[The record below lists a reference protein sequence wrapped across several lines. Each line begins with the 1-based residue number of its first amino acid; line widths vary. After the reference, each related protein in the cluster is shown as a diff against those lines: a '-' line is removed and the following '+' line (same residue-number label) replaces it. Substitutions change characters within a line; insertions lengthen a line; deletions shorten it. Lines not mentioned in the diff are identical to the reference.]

1 MPVRRL
7 LVLLVLL
14 TGSLPLGCAEGPL
27 WRTGRLSPLA
37 RDKWLAE
44 EQIADTLFERKRSM
58 NSLVETARAGSTES
72 MNQAAGELHQ
82 IVRRDPVLLLRLHA
96 VKLLGDLNCPASV
109 AALRDAAGDPD
120 ADVRIA
126 AVKSWQKF
134 PGNVAVTELQGI
146 IQADT
151 DTDVRMAATRSLG
164 SFTGTNAVQ
173 ALSFALTDND
183 PALQVRA
190 TESLARV
197 TGENIGPDVARW
209 QDYVGRLVPSQLPS
223 QTFPETRTADNSESV
238 FR

>member
-1 MPVRRL
+1 M
-7 LVLLVLL
+7 
-14 TGSLPLGCAEGPL
+14 
-27 WRTGRLSPLA
+27 
-37 RDKWLAE
+37 
-44 EQIADTLFERKRSM
+44 
-58 NSLVETARAGSTES
+58 
-72 MNQAAGELHQ
+72 
-82 IVRRDPVLLLRLHA
+82 RLHA
-96 VKLLGDLNCPASV
+96 VKLLGNLNCPASV

-126 AVKSWQKF
+126 AVKSWEKF

-164 SFTGTNAVQ
+164 SFTGANAVQ

-197 TGENIGPDVARW
+197 TGESIGPDVARW
-209 QDYVGRLVPSQLPS
+209 QDYVERLVPSEAPSQLP
-223 QTFPETRTADNSESV
+223 PAARTADGGGSTL
-238 FR
+238 R